1 MTSPRRILTTL
12 VGSMPRPADLLDL
25 MKARID
31 GQVYDP
37 EQLESRIRT
46 AVEDVVRRQAEA
58 GVDVV
63 CDGEMSK
70 SGFTN
75 YVKERLDGFAAK
87 PGAHERPF
95 AAESR
100 AFPEYYESY
109 FASTFD
115 SAIQALAPLTCV
127 APVGYRGQEA
137 LRRDLDN
144 LKAAASKAPHVDVF
158 VPSSAPSGIGA
169 NDYYASEEEYR
180 FAVAE
185 AIRTEYRAIIDAGFL
200 LQVDEPFVPDVMVRP
215 DLDDRQR
222 RRTAE
227 MYVAAIN
234 HALEG
239 LPPER
244 IRLHT
249 CYGINDGP
257 RIHEANLADF
267 VDIMLQANARYFS
280 YEAANC
286 RHEHEYHLWETV
298 KLPDDKV
305 LIPGVVTHAGNTPE
319 HPELVAERIL
329 RFANLVGPDRV
340 MAAPDCGFSSQ
351 ACYHTE
357 VHPTVIWLRI
367 KHMVEGA
374 RIASHKLWKDADVA

>member
-1 MTSPRRILTTL
+1 MAEPRRILTTL
-12 VGSMPRPADLLDL
+12 VGSLPRPADLLDL

-31 GQVYDP
+31 GRPYDE
-37 EQLESRIRT
+37 EQLEARYRS
-46 AVEDVVRRQAEA
+46 AVDEVVQLQAAAGIDVI
-58 GVDVV
+58 
-63 CDGEMSK
+63 CDGEVSK

-75 YVKERLDGFAAK
+75 YVKERLDGFAPK
-87 PGAHERPF
+87 RGPRERPF
-95 AAESR
+95 AAEYQ
-100 AFPEYYESY
+100 AFPEYYDSY

-115 SAIQALAPLTCV
+115 SSIQALAPLACV
-127 APVGYRGQEA
+127 GPIHYRGEAA

-144 LKAAASKAPHVDVF
+144 LKAAAAKVPHVDVF
-158 VPSSAPSGIGA
+158 VPSSAPSGIGS

-180 FAVAE
+180 FAVAD
-185 AIRTEYRAIIDAGFL
+185 AMRTEYRAIIDAGFL

-222 RRTAE
+222 RSLAE
-227 MYVAAIN
+227 MYIAAIN

-239 LPPER
+239 LPAER

-267 VDIMLQANARYFS
+267 VDIMLKANARYFS

-298 KLPDDKV
+298 KLPEDKV

-329 RFANLVGPDRV
+329 RFANLVGRDRV

-351 ACYHTE
+351 ACYKTE

-374 RIASHKLWKDADVA
+374 RIASRKLWKSAEVA